1 MTVDSKRWAKVFG
14 SRGKA
19 SPLGCLGCP
28 KHPTLTGL
36 ALDPTALCKQLWPLP
51 ATLSSLGF

>member
-1 MTVDSKRWAKVFG
+1 MTVGNKRWAKVFG

-19 SPLGCLGCP
+19 FPLGP
-28 KHPTLTGL
+28 KHPTLPGL